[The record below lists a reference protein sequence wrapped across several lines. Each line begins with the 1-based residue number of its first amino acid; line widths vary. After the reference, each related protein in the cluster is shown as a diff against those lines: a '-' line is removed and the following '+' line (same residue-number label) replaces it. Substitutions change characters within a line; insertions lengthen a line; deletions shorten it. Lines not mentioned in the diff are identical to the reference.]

1 MWQFSGITSYIICC
15 KQVINKKVQTIT
27 KYFCK
32 SPAET
37 KTSSSWTAKGRVPSP
52 RGLVELEDETI
63 NETGKKRRPERQQV
77 NCQFQREEKQCYS
90 DKIQQQNITR
100 SRTRSK
106 SNIKSNFLGQRH
118 SLRSGRLQ
126 QVLDREGQAPTPFG
140 LVSLQIKKSADSKQ
154 TEVQIKNWTKKTK
167 MF

>member
-1 MWQFSGITSYIICC
+1 
-15 KQVINKKVQTIT
+15 VQTLT

-37 KTSSSWTAKGRVPSP
+37 KTSSSWTAEGRVPSP
-52 RGLVELEDETI
+52 RGLVEQDETI
-63 NETGKKRRPERQQV
+63 KETGKKRRPERQQV
-77 NCQFQREEKQCYS
+77 NCQFQREEKQCYW

-100 SRTRSK
+100 SRTRSN
-106 SNIKSNFLGQRH
+106 SNIKSNSLGQQRH

-154 TEVQIKNWTKKTK
+154 TEVQIKN
-167 MF
+167 

>member
-1 MWQFSGITSYIICC
+1 MKQSSPESTYLFVCERDIKVMLHKNLERHSHMWQFSGITSYILCC

-37 KTSSSWTAKGRVPSP
+37 KTSSSWTAEGRAPSP

-63 NETGKKRRPERQQV
+63 NETDKKRRPERQQV
-77 NCQFQREEKQCYS
+77 NCHLSQREEKQCYS
-90 DKIQQQNITR
+90 DKIQEQNITR

-118 SLRSGRLQ
+118 SPSDL
-126 QVLDREGQAPTPFG
+126 
-140 LVSLQIKKSADSKQ
+140 AD
-154 TEVQIKNWTKKTK
+154 
-167 MF
+167 

>member
-1 MWQFSGITSYIICC
+1 
-15 KQVINKKVQTIT
+15 VQTIT

-37 KTSSSWTAKGRVPSP
+37 KTSSSWTAEGRVPSP

-154 TEVQIKNWTKKTK
+154 TKSANKKLNKKNQNVLKFEGKWRLN
-167 MF
+167 MERRGP

>member
-1 MWQFSGITSYIICC
+1 M
-15 KQVINKKVQTIT
+15 QTLT

-37 KTSSSWTAKGRVPSP
+37 KTSSSWTAEGRVPSP

-63 NETGKKRRPERQQV
+63 KETGKKRRPERQQV

-100 SRTRSK
+100 SK
-106 SNIKSNFLGQRH
+106 KKMKIRH
-118 SLRSGRLQ
+118 KIQFSW
-126 QVLDREGQAPTPFG
+126 AKTFP
-140 LVSLQIKKSADSKQ
+140 QIWQ
-154 TEVQIKNWTKKTK
+154 TATSS
-167 MF
+167 